1 MFKKIIFSFV
11 TLTLMSSQA
20 AFAFQPKEIATYFN
34 GPSVTAITA
43 SSANVFLASP
53 VLAGLTEE
61 EKSGVYFEYKETQLM
76 CIEIYPTPEYCLP
89 KKTEVGKTSATLSNL
104 KAETSYTVTYK
115 KNNTINCITTPCPEN
130 GFESLSLEFK
140 TKATDGSVSDPSAGQ
155 DGSVPLTKYLNF
167 GSRGSE
173 VMALQNM
180 LIKRGYLRA
189 QATGYFGSLTFKA
202 VKDFQAAH
210 NIAAIGLVGPRTRAM
225 FNSMMDMRGAEMFE
239 GAITAYSTACFA
251 DGICSVTVGDKKIVT
266 TRGWSQEVVG
276 QVTGIPDF
284 GSIENVVGSHAKV
297 YAKKTDDGYTLY
309 GSTEYYIRITPI
321 FNSKLPS
328 GSAPVGDASALK
340 GTTWSWQKT
349 VMSDGSVVTP
359 QVADKFTIT
368 LGADGNLSGTTDC
381 NGFFGGYSLGSDG
394 VLKFGPLASTMMF
407 CDGSQEQVFVAAVQK
422 VVSYSAGT
430 TGSLMLSLTNNE
442 GTIYFVKK

>member
-1 MFKKIIFSFV
+1 MLKKLLYIV
-11 TLTLMSSQA
+11 TAATLITSQS

-34 GPSVTAITA
+34 GPSVSAVTS
-43 SSANVFLASP
+43 SSAYIFLASP

-61 EKSGVYFEYKETQLM
+61 EKSGIYFEYNETQQM
-76 CIEIYPTPEYCLP
+76 CIMIYPTPEYCLP
-89 KKTEVGKTSATLSNL
+89 KKTEIGKTNVVISNL
-104 KAETSYTVTYK
+104 KPDTSYTVTYK

-130 GFESLSLEFK
+130 GFVSLSLEFK
-140 TKATDGSVSDPSAGQ
+140 TKATDSTVSDPSTGS
-155 DGSVPLTKYLNF
+155 DGSTPLTKYLNL

-225 FNSMMDMRGAEMFE
+225 FNSMMDMRGTEMFE

-309 GSTEYYIRITPI
+309 GSKDYYIQITPV
-321 FNSKLPS
+321 FNRKLPS
-328 GSAPVGDASALK
+328 GSTPVGDISALK
-340 GTTWSWQKT
+340 GTAWSWQKT

-359 QVADKFTIT
+359 KVADKFTIT
-368 LGADGNLSGTTDC
+368 LGTDGNLSGTTDC
-381 NGFFGGYSLGSDG
+381 NGFFGSYSLGSDG
-394 VLKFGPLASTMMF
+394 VLSFGPLASTMMF

-422 VVSYSAGT
+422 VVSYSTDA
-430 TGSLMLSLTNNE
+430 TGSLMLSLANNE
-442 GTIYFVKK
+442 GTVYFVKK